1 MLFADP
7 KNDLLVNLIKEQ
19 WVSLVAGY
27 VLASVGDDN
36 EFFSLCLFSHLE
48 SDRSALKRR
57 EWERR
62 NQEVQQDEDLFST
75 GFNLFG
81 EPYKVRVTEYLYIS
95 KHGPNFSYIE

>member
-1 MLFADP
+1 MCRPQRGGANELLFSSMC
-7 KNDLLVNLIKEQ
+7 VCVCVC
-19 WVSLVAGY
+19 VSH
-27 VLASVGDDN
+27 
-36 EFFSLCLFSHLE
+36 SHLE

-81 EPYKVRVTEYLYIS
+81 EPYKVRGI
-95 KHGPNFSYIE
+95 N